1 MSVALVLAALA
12 ALVWPGPE
20 LALARVAAAEPA
32 PPFWRGEPRWLGR
45 RTGVDPF
52 AVAAGYDLLAVCLR
66 AGLPVATATAVAAGQ
81 CPEPM
86 ATGLARTAE
95 LLSLGATPEV
105 AWAVEDGAGDPHL
118 RDLATLA
125 KRASRAGSS
134 LADGVGA
141 LAEATRENAAT
152 AALARAERAG
162 VTISGPLG
170 LCFLPAFVCLG
181 IAPVVVGLASGMFA
195 QL

>member
-1 MSVALVLAALA
+1 MIAELVLVAVAAL
-12 ALVWPGPE
+12 LWPGPE
-20 LALARVAAAEPA
+20 LALVRVVGGVEHRRWLPS
-32 PPFWRGEPRWLGR
+32 GEPRWLGQ
-45 RTGVDPF
+45 RTETDPF

-86 ATGLARTAE
+86 ASGLARTAE

-105 AWAVEDGAGDPHL
+105 AWALGDDADQHL
-118 RDLATLA
+118 RELATLA
-125 KRASRAGSS
+125 KRASRAGAS
-134 LADGVGA
+134 LADGVAA

-181 IAPVVVGLASGMFA
+181 IVPVVVGLAAGMFP